1 MSPSENPLSLLIDG
15 LLRHSDLSDDDQ
27 QRILALPYR
36 MRTYESS
43 SYLVSEGE
51 RPEHCSIMVSGFSYR
66 QKQTSGGQRQIVSLH
81 IPGEALDFQHLFL
94 EIADHSVQM
103 LTRGEV
109 ALVAMQDLRALVD
122 ENPALNQ
129 AITRRILVEA
139 SIFREWILNVGR
151 RDARSRMAHLL
162 CEFAIRMRASGLSG
176 DHSYELPITQ
186 EQFADA
192 VGLTTVHVNRTLRAL
207 EGEGF
212 VLRNK
217 RTLFIPSWKRLAAI
231 ADFNE
236 RYLHLNTDPIDR
248 SETSPWS
255 ARAG

>member
-1 MSPSENPLSLLIDG
+1 
-15 LLRHSDLSDDDQ
+15 
-27 QRILALPYR
+27 
-36 MRTYESS
+36 
-43 SYLVSEGE
+43 
-51 RPEHCSIMVSGFSYR
+51 
-66 QKQTSGGQRQIVSLH
+66 
-81 IPGEALDFQHLFL
+81 
-94 EIADHSVQM
+94 
-103 LTRGEV
+103 TRGEV

-129 AITRRILVEA
+129 AITRHILVEA

-176 DHSYELPITQ
+176 DHSYELPITL

-217 RTLFIPSWKRLAAI
+217 RTLFIPSWKR
-231 ADFNE
+231 
-236 RYLHLNTDPIDR
+236 
-248 SETSPWS
+248 
-255 ARAG
+255 